1 MSSVDPTAAVTSLSG
16 RVSSRKNGGN
26 ELSMGNLIVFSGFT
40 FMVVGVAALAYYL
53 YRRQR
58 LLEAQIAFLDKQ
70 VKQQVGENDIVQIV
84 AATMQQLE
92 QQRFEAAREMYA
104 RQQQQQQNAPP
115 KSSPEPVA
123 DGGVC
128 DGGACDGG
136 VCDAGA
142 CDAGV
147 CPLPKSSIE
156 EIETTTMTDSAA
168 DVDRTLDLLKEAVEI
183 AAKTTGSES
192 AESSAE
198 GFAEGSAQA
207 ESTPQEAQPAA

>member
-1 MSSVDPTAAVTSLSG
+1 MSSVDPAAAVTSLSG

-104 RQQQQQQNAPP
+104 RQQQQQQNPPP

-123 DGGVC
+123 DEGVC

-136 VCDAGA
+136 V

-198 GFAEGSAQA
+198 GFAEGSAHS